1 MGADY
6 QLVERTGPAGRGRPG
21 VVPGR
26 AGVPRAA
33 AGRVEGSAAARFF
46 SEEHRLV
53 LRMHRLADPA
63 AHEVVASQHAYL
75 AVLATA
81 PSTAV
86 GLAQDMLK
94 RAVGLLDADA
104 MIDAGAAV
112 LTRAEKL
119 VKAQLGLFA
128 ALRTDAGQ
136 RNRLSRIVGEALE
149 GMPLDLA
156 PLARKLVDSS
166 DETQRA
172 ATDGEMG
179 AREEGRP
186 RQSRYRRRVAN
197 RCRICPTTLAIV
209 DDEELHALIRAQ
221 FEGAGDGAELPR
233 LFAYLASRPQ
243 LQLPEALRHRAAE
256 IIESVWDER
265 NASPRRLLAAAL
277 LGRDDVSFRAM
288 PAMSWPARASRIPWA
303 WHCRKTR
310 SPAKATTW
318 RPATGRSAIPG
329 PPARATNICRRMR
342 RWLCWP
348 ASFTNCGPAGCGASL
363 SFRRWRFPSSASCG
377 NGWWPSRAQ
386 GLFAR
391 LAGVGRRA
399 QAVLDGGGRRFHIAC
414 PGCRRR
420 ARRIHLPR
428 PGGAGTGR
436 LRPGGAMDGLAA
448 AIQPRHAGRA
458 LPSDVVRG
466 GECDQRAR
474 PGAAAGAGRVPQ
486 GAGRTRVLGLGAGR
500 VGEDDR
506 AARPGGGSDRALGR
520 RWPAGSRA
528 VRRADRGASGGRFRL
543 GRAAGADAGRR
554 VIHQRARRLP
564 RAADAGGAV
573 AQAGRCRRQ
582 ADGPGRQAHR
592 ACRAPVQRLWHA
604 DSLARHAGGAPQGR
618 VGAGGDLAPWKPS
631 RRARPKPPLPP
642 RTHEE

>member
-1 MGADY
+1 
-6 QLVERTGPAGRGRPG
+6 
-21 VVPGR
+21 
-26 AGVPRAA
+26 
-33 AGRVEGSAAARFF
+33 
-46 SEEHRLV
+46 
-53 LRMHRLADPA
+53 MHRLADPA

-112 LTRAEKL
+112 LTRAEKKL

-128 ALRTDAGQ
+128 ALRTDAGSATAF
-136 RNRLSRIVGEALE
+136 RGSSARRWKACRWTSRRWRASWWTRRTRRSGRHGWRDGRAGRGAAQAVTIPPPRRE
-149 GMPLDLA
+149 PLPDL
-156 PLARKLVDSS
+156 PD
-166 DETQRA
+166 
-172 ATDGEMG
+172 
-179 AREEGRP
+179 
-186 RQSRYRRRVAN
+186 Y
-197 RCRICPTTLAIV
+197 TLAIV

-348 ASFTNCGPAGCGASL
+348 ASF
-363 SFRRWRFPSSASCG
+363 
-377 NGWWPSRAQ
+377 
-386 GLFAR
+386 
-391 LAGVGRRA
+391 
-399 QAVLDGGGRRFHIAC
+399 
-414 PGCRRR
+414 
-420 ARRIHLPR
+420 
-428 PGGAGTGR
+428 
-436 LRPGGAMDGLAA
+436 
-448 AIQPRHAGRA
+448 
-458 LPSDVVRG
+458 
-466 GECDQRAR
+466 
-474 PGAAAGAGRVPQ
+474 
-486 GAGRTRVLGLGAGR
+486 
-500 VGEDDR
+500 
-506 AARPGGGSDRALGR
+506 
-520 RWPAGSRA
+520 
-528 VRRADRGASGGRFRL
+528 
-543 GRAAGADAGRR
+543 
-554 VIHQRARRLP
+554 
-564 RAADAGGAV
+564 
-573 AQAGRCRRQ
+573 
-582 ADGPGRQAHR
+582 
-592 ACRAPVQRLWHA
+592 
-604 DSLARHAGGAPQGR
+604 
-618 VGAGGDLAPWKPS
+618 
-631 RRARPKPPLPP
+631 
-642 RTHEE
+642 